1 LAALDPVTFISYSR
15 EDAVFA
21 LRLAQDLKAA
31 GARVWLDQLDI
42 VPGHEWDSAVEEALV
57 NSPRMLLILSPASSK
72 SGNVRNE
79 IHFAMNYG
87 KIIIPVL
94 YQPCV
99 APLALQR
106 IQHVDFTGNYER
118 ALGILT
124 TQLKTM
130 PPKQAVAPLAEPEP
144 EVALEP
150 PQKPIAAPAIEN
162 PAGVQNSTPQL
173 QPAAAIPAAPFA
185 AAVPFPSH
193 MQPAPQPIHIIPLQA
208 PPPPDAAKGGMMGT
222 VIILLLVVGIGY
234 YFYQKSQNPTAPP
247 AASTPAPQPGPT
259 NTPPPNPGGG
269 GDAAAL
275 KQQNFVAH
283 WENQS
288 GLLVL
293 TTAKWTNN
301 STVNV
306 TTAVVQCEQDD
317 AGGHDLS
324 QYRVTLNG
332 PTPANTWSSY
342 SNIHL
347 GSVAKGMTQ
356 VNCTVVHIKE

>member
-1 LAALDPVTFISYSR
+1 MAALDPVTFISYSR

-162 PAGVQNSTPQL
+162 PAGARNSTHNSSQL
-173 QPAAAIPAAPFA
+173 QRSLRHRSQR
-185 AAVPFPSH
+185 PSRFH
-193 MQPAPQPIHIIPLQA
+193 RTCSRHRNRFTSSRCRRRLRPMQPK
-208 PPPPDAAKGGMMGT
+208 AA
-222 VIILLLVVGIGY
+222 
-234 YFYQKSQNPTAPP
+234 
-247 AASTPAPQPGPT
+247 
-259 NTPPPNPGGG
+259 
-269 GDAAAL
+269 
-275 KQQNFVAH
+275 
-283 WENQS
+283 
-288 GLLVL
+288 
-293 TTAKWTNN
+293 
-301 STVNV
+301 
-306 TTAVVQCEQDD
+306 
-317 AGGHDLS
+317 
-324 QYRVTLNG
+324 
-332 PTPANTWSSY
+332 
-342 SNIHL
+342 
-347 GSVAKGMTQ
+347 
-356 VNCTVVHIKE
+356 